1 MTTNCLIHN
10 PVVPGQMYFIH
21 IHFVRQHRPAKKPN
35 SAPHPSTNRLSS
47 IPPSLSGTA
56 SDWGQK
62 ASRKLASDPVDQDG
76 PRPTVYQ
83 SSRNL
88 GKGTR
93 FSVFNLLGPWFDYR
107 KTGMTLR
114 KQSMDEDIDS
124 VGNPVNEENR
134 KQRVPIMAANANFFL
149 SQTKT
154 WSRIWMR
161 RTVSREHPLRLQ
173 MLIYS

>member
-1 MTTNCLIHN
+1 
-10 PVVPGQMYFIH
+10 
-21 IHFVRQHRPAKKPN
+21 
-35 SAPHPSTNRLSS
+35 
-47 IPPSLSGTA
+47 
-56 SDWGQK
+56 
-62 ASRKLASDPVDQDG
+62 
-76 PRPTVYQ
+76 
-83 SSRNL
+83 
-88 GKGTR
+88 
-93 FSVFNLLGPWFDYR
+93 
-107 KTGMTLR
+107 MTLR
-114 KQSMDEDIDS
+114 KRSMDEDIDS